1 MTVQYII
8 FSYTAKAVLGEKFI
22 DVEAH
27 IRKLETF
34 QINNLMMYSKF
45 QENKKTTSNPAD
57 GKKQLK
63 NKTKINEIETKRTH
77 KIKGSVL

>member
-1 MTVQYII
+1 MTVQYLIL
-8 FSYTAKAVLGEKFI
+8 SYTAKAVLGEKFI

-45 QENKKTTSNPAD
+45 QEKKKPTSNPAD
-57 GKKQLK
+57 DKKQLK
-63 NKTKINEIETKRTH
+63 NKTKMNETETKRTH
-77 KIKGSVL
+77 KIKGSGL

>member
-1 MTVQYII
+1 MTVQCII
-8 FSYTAKAVLGEKFI
+8 LSYTAKAVLGEKFI

-45 QENKKTTSNPAD
+45 QEKKKPTSNPGD

>member
-8 FSYTAKAVLGEKFI
+8 LSYTAKAVLGEKFI

-45 QENKKTTSNPAD
+45 QENKKPTSNPAD

>member
-1 MTVQYII
+1 MRLNNTLLNKQWLIKEIWEEIKNSYNQMTVQYII
-8 FSYTAKAVLGEKFI
+8 LSYTAKAVLGEKFI

-45 QENKKTTSNPAD
+45 
-57 GKKQLK
+57 
-63 NKTKINEIETKRTH
+63 
-77 KIKGSVL
+77 

>member
-1 MTVQYII
+1 MLMRLNNTLLNEQWIIKEICEKIKNSYNQIQYII
-8 FSYTAKAVLGEKFI
+8 LSYTAKAVLGEKFI

-45 QENKKTTSNPAD
+45 
-57 GKKQLK
+57 
-63 NKTKINEIETKRTH
+63 
-77 KIKGSVL
+77 

>member
-1 MTVQYII
+1 MTIQYTIL
-8 FSYTAKAVLGEKFI
+8 SYTAKAVLGEKFI

-45 QENKKTTSNPAD
+45 QENKKSISNPAD

-63 NKTKINEIETKRTH
+63 K
-77 KIKGSVL
+77 